1 MTGMDILGFVGIQFW
16 DSVTSVEGLVAIN
29 FCSSSVS
36 EMPKHLDENQFY
48 FPCELQGSEI
58 KA

>member
-1 MTGMDILGFVGIQFW
+1 M
-16 DSVTSVEGLVAIN
+16 TSVEGLVAIN

-36 EMPKHLDENQFY
+36 EIPKHLDENQFY
-48 FPCELQGSEI
+48 FPCELKGSEI